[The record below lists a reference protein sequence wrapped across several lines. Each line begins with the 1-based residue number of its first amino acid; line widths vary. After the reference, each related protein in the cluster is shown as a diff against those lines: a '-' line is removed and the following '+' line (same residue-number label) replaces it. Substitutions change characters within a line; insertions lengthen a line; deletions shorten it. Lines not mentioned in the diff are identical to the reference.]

1 LKRLQAL
8 SVSLLFMVAA
18 ARAQQAQPAAQ
29 QPAAAPQDA
38 QQPPAQTPPPS
49 GQSSSSSSS
58 SSAPTA
64 PSERRFSG
72 GVTLSVIGLSLIPGR
87 TFTNDNSVDIST
99 QYQTSGESQRI
110 GYGLTAQARVKGRF
124 YLDVSAILH
133 RIAYAETTT
142 VSTLTQETLNG
153 TPYTTTTTTSTQE
166 NTHGRLI
173 DIPFLVRYYGV
184 GKHPG
189 SPRWFL
195 EAGGT
200 YRFITDIKTSSNSTD
215 EDGNVTCCTTTPTTP
230 KDRAAIG
237 GTVGAGI
244 RFTDEFGIHVTPEFR
259 YTRWFEP
266 IFENLSTITRSNQ
279 IEADISITF

>member
-1 LKRLQAL
+1 
-8 SVSLLFMVAA
+8 MVFLVTGAQ
-18 ARAQQAQPAAQ
+18 AQQSQSTQPTG
-29 QPAAAPQDA
+29 AAPQA
-38 QQPPAQTPPPS
+38 GQPAPQNPPPS
-49 GQSSSSSSS
+49 GTSSSSSS
-58 SSAPTA
+58 SSAPSA

-72 GVTLSVIGLSLIPGR
+72 GVTLSVLGLSLIPGR
-87 TFTNDNSVDIST
+87 TFTNDNTTDITT
-99 QYQTSGESQRI
+99 QYQTSGQSQRI
-110 GYGLTAQARVKGRF
+110 GYGLTVQARVKGRF
-124 YLDVSAILH
+124 YFDVSGLLH

-142 VSTLTQETLNG
+142 VSTVTEQFLNG
-153 TPYTTTTTTSTQE
+153 SPYYTTTTTSTQE

-195 EAGGT
+195 EGGGT

-215 EDGNVTCCTTTPTTP
+215 SSGNVTCCTNTPTTP
-230 KDRAAIG
+230 KDHSAIG

-244 RFTDEFGIHVTPEFR
+244 QFTDEFGIHVTPEFR
-259 YTRWFEP
+259 YTRFFEP
-266 IFENLSTITRSNQ
+266 IFENLSTNTRANQ

>member
-1 LKRLQAL
+1 
-8 SVSLLFMVAA
+8 MVTGAQ
-18 ARAQQAQPAAQ
+18 AQQSQSAQSG
-29 QPAAAPQDA
+29 AAPQDT
-38 QQPPAQTPPPS
+38 QQPAPQNPPPS
-49 GQSSSSSSS
+49 GTSSSS

-72 GVTLSVIGLSLIPGR
+72 GVTLSVLGLSLIPGR
-87 TFTNDNSVDIST
+87 TFTDDNTAAIST

-110 GYGLTAQARVKGRF
+110 GYGLTIQARVKGRF
-124 YLDVSAILH
+124 YFDISGLLH

-142 VSTLTQETLNG
+142 VSTVTEQFLNG
-153 TPYTTTTTTSTQE
+153 SPYTTTTTTSTQE

-200 YRFITDIKTSSNSTD
+200 YRFITDIRTSSNSTD
-215 EDGNVTCCTTTPTTP
+215 SSGVVTCCTTTPTVP
-230 KDRAAIG
+230 KDHSAIG

-244 RFTDEFGIHVTPEFR
+244 QFTDEFGIHVSPEFR
-259 YTRWFEP
+259 YTRFFQP
-266 IFENLSTITRSNQ
+266 IFENLSTITRANQ